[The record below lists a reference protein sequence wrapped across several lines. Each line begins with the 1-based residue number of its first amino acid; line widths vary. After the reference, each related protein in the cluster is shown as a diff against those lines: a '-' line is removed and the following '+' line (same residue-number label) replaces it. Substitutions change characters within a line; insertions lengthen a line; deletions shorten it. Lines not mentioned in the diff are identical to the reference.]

1 MPVLLTNRQRRF
13 PVDERRLAGLARAC
27 LVHLGL
33 GAAALSVLL
42 VNDPAMRA
50 LNRRHRGIP
59 RTTDVLSFPQH
70 EGRPSDVRRALARP
84 SEGGPAP
91 ELGDVV
97 ISVERA
103 RAQAARAG
111 IAPEAELA
119 LLLVHGLLHL
129 TGHDHELGAQAAARM
144 ADAERDLLHRL
155 GFKAAGLVARE
166 AGAGTGDPA

>member
-13 PVDERRLAGLARAC
+13 PVDARRLRALARAC
-27 LVHLGL
+27 LAHLGL
-33 GAAALSVLL
+33 SHTTLSVLL

-50 LNRRHRGIP
+50 LNRQHRGIP

-70 EGRPSDVRRALARP
+70 EGRPADVRAALGRAAD
-84 SEGGPAP
+84 GPGP

-111 IAPEAELA
+111 IVPEAELA
-119 LLLVHGLLHL
+119 LLLVHGVLHL
-129 TGHDHELGAQAAARM
+129 TGHDHERGRGAAARM
-144 ADAERDLLHRL
+144 ADAERDLLRRL
-155 GFKAAGLVARE
+155 GFKATGLVARE
-166 AGAGTGDPA
+166 AAAGGMSA